1 LKNELKEKYKSHDIP
16 RNEKGQF
23 TMEFMVD
30 MHTLIYK
37 YKLCGHEMIGEAF
50 FKERIMILKQAEAEA
65 IGNDGQHDKGA
76 SNKLMELYQ
85 HKLKNSDHKQLDFVD
100 DVTNTLFD
108 YFNIITKEYYLNI
121 DRV

>member
-1 LKNELKEKYKSHDIP
+1 MVNCLKNELKEKYKSHDIP
-16 RNEKGQF
+16 RDGKGQF

-65 IGNDGQHDKGA
+65 IGNDG
-76 SNKLMELYQ
+76 
-85 HKLKNSDHKQLDFVD
+85 
-100 DVTNTLFD
+100 
-108 YFNIITKEYYLNI
+108 
-121 DRV
+121 